1 MKFKRADSANAEV
14 DMTPMIDI
22 VFQLIAFFMVAINFE
37 QAQADERVKLPRD
50 RLAKPAE
57 VKRDNEL
64 VLNVGYYRNKDGQRT
79 DPAGNI
85 DPQASAFVFYAGAER
100 IPVLNFAPKLQL
112 ERQVFQ
118 DTGIDPK
125 EVTVIIR
132 ADAEVPT
139 GLVQQLIKMSQ
150 EAGFEKFAVKATQAQ
165 DDT

>member
-1 MKFKRADSANAEV
+1 MKFKKSEPANAEV

-37 QAQADERVKLPRD
+37 QMQADERVKLPRD

-57 VKRDNEL
+57 IKRDNEL
-64 VLNVGYYRNKDGQRT
+64 VLNVGYNRNKSGERT
-79 DPAGNI
+79 SDAL
-85 DPQASAFVFYAGAER
+85 VFYATGSL
-100 IPVLNFAPKLQL
+100 PVLDFAPKLQL

-125 EVTVIIR
+125 EVTVVIR

-139 GLVQQLIKMSQ
+139 GLVQQLIKMAQ
-150 EAGFEKFAVKATQAQ
+150 EARFEKFAVKATHAQ
-165 DDT
+165 DG